1 MDSAARE
8 ERVSAAFVSLADTLV
23 SDFDL
28 LDLLHTLIDAC
39 TDLLDT
45 DAGGLLLSDG
55 NGHLQLMVS
64 STEDVNAV
72 EVVQLAAEEGPCW
85 ECFTTGKTVTVGD
98 IERGGEA
105 WPEFQRIALQQ
116 GYRSVHA
123 TPMRLRGK
131 IIGTM
136 NLFHSR
142 VGEMNARD
150 IALAQSLTDVATIGI
165 LQERGAQ
172 QLRDLG
178 AQLQHALNS
187 RIMVEQ
193 AKGVVAQS
201 LNLSI
206 DDAFKLLRNHARSTN
221 QNLQAVATA
230 VTERRLVLTHPNDAA
245 RTTSTTTAEQR
256 RDRTG
261 P

>member
-8 ERVSAAFVSLADTLV
+8 ERVGAAFVSLADTLV

-28 LDLLHTLIDAC
+28 LDLLHTLIDTC

-55 NGHLQLMVS
+55 DGHLQLMVS

-85 ECFTTGKTVTVGD
+85 DCFATGKAVTVGD
-98 IERGGEA
+98 IANDEG

-123 TPMRLRGK
+123 TPMRLRGQV
-131 IIGTM
+131 IGTM
-136 NLFHSR
+136 NLFDSR
-142 VGEMNARD
+142 VGELNSRD

-172 QLRDLG
+172 QLRGVG

-187 RIMVEQ
+187 RIIVEQ

-201 LNLSI
+201 LNLNI
-206 DDAFKLLRNHARSTN
+206 DDAFKLLRSHARSTN
-221 QNLQAVATA
+221 QNLQAVAAA
-230 VTERRLVLTHPNDAA
+230 VTERRLILRLARDAKGPA
-245 RTTSTTTAEQR
+245 STNAER
-256 RDRTG
+256 RDR
-261 P
+261 PSP